1 MKRKIFLAALMA
13 LFIGGANAQEEKE
26 KTTFKFYGFVRNYA
40 CYDTRES
47 YTSNSEQFYYMPK
60 NVNED
65 DAGNDLNAQDNIML
79 LSITTRLGLNIS
91 GPNFLGAKTSAK
103 IESDFAGF
111 GTSNTVLRIR
121 QAYAKMDWKHNSVL
135 VGQAWHPMMGDM
147 MPDVFSLE
155 TGAPFTPFSRTPMV
169 RYDYNNSGVT
179 LTAAALYQF
188 QYTSY
193 GPKDPAKGDYTS
205 TGSFDYARNAVVP
218 EIYLQAMY
226 KNGGFQAGVGI
237 DMLTI
242 KPRQSYAVTETTKE
256 TYYVPAHDETG
267 APILDSNGAATFVPV
282 EKSTTD
288 TKTYK
293 CNEAPVLGFTPTI
306 FMSYKADRW
315 GIKGRAT
322 YAQNAAH
329 LSMISGYAVTDINS
343 ENGEQE
349 YTPLESVSGWIDAT
363 YKVPLKRGNLQ
374 FCCFA
379 GYTKNL
385 GCSKQIVDNIIYM
398 RGEKGMDYMW
408 RVAPSVLYT
417 HNAMQIGIEYNPTT
431 VAYGTHEGDYKMSN
445 SSTVTNHRIC
455 AMLKYNF

>member
-1 MKRKIFLAALMA
+1 MKKTLFIAALMSM
-13 LFIGGANAQEEKE
+13 FIGGAKAQEKFS
-26 KTTFKFYGFVRNYA
+26 FKLYGFVRNYA

-47 YTSNSEQFYYMPK
+47 LTSNSEQFYYMPK
-60 NVNED
+60 NVND
-65 DAGNDLNAQDNIML
+65 PNNDGNDLNAQPNMML
-79 LSITTRLGLNIS
+79 LSITTRLGLNIT
-91 GPNFLGAKTSAK
+91 GPEFLGAKTSAK

-121 QAYAKMDWKHNSVL
+121 QAYAKMDWEHNKLL

-155 TGAPFTPFSRTPMV
+155 TGAPFTPFSRSPQV
-169 RYDYNNSGVT
+169 RYDYVNKGVT
-179 LTAAALYQF
+179 LTATALYQF

-193 GPKDPAKGDYTS
+193 GPDGA
-205 TGSFDYARNAVVP
+205 SFNYARNAVVP
-218 EIYLQAMY
+218 EVYLQAMY
-226 KNGGFQAGVGI
+226 KNGGFQIGAGV

-256 TYYVPAHDETG
+256 IYYVPAHDEAG
-267 APILDSNGAATFVPV
+267 APILDSNGAATFVPI

-288 TKTYK
+288 TKTFK
-293 CNEAPVLGFTPTI
+293 CNEAPVVSFTPTLFI
-306 FMSYKADRW
+306 SYKADRW

-329 LSMISGYAVTDINS
+329 LSMISGYGVTGIK

-349 YTPLESVSGWIDAT
+349 YGTINSLGGWIDAT
-363 YKVPLKRGNLQ
+363 YKQPLKKGYLQ

-385 GCSKQIVDNIIYM
+385 GCEKEIVGDIYM
-398 RGEKGMDYMW
+398 RGEKNMDYMW
-408 RVAPSVLYT
+408 RVAPSILYT
-417 HNAMQIGIEYNPTT
+417 HNAMQIGVEYNPTT
-431 VAYGTHEGDYKMSN
+431 VGYGKHDGDYKMYN
-445 SSTVTNHRIC
+445 PRPVTNHRIC
-455 AMLKYNF
+455 GMLKYNF